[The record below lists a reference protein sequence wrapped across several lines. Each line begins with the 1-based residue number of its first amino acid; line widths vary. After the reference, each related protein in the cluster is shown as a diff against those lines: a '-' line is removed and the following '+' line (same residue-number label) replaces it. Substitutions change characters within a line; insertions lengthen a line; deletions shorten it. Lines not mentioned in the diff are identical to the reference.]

1 MSQRKTQI
9 WGGHLAA
16 PPDELMVRFCAGRD
30 VMPLPMADAELLPF
44 DLWTNRAH
52 AIMLQRQGI
61 IEADTLKA
69 MLEAL
74 RALEQEWMAGRFTL
88 DPALEDVHVN
98 VERYVSLRAGAD
110 VGGRLHTGRSRNDQ
124 VTCDMRLFLRGA
136 VLELGESVAALADAL
151 LHSAK
156 AHAETVMPGFTH
168 HQPAMITTWGHWL
181 SAYAQALCR
190 DLERSRLAFDLVNRS
205 PLGAAASFGTSW
217 PIDRALTAELLA
229 FDRPDGNTLDSITA
243 RWEHEAQVAG
253 TYSMVMNHLSV
264 MSQDLMLLSHP
275 YWGMLS
281 LPDRYVTG
289 SSIMPQKRNPDL
301 AEVVRGKTAWLYGM
315 VTGLLAMPKGL
326 MSGYNRDTQV
336 TKYAIMDVVREC
348 QAAPVVLKGLLE
360 GLSVNVERMRE
371 RLDEG
376 FIAAADFADVLART
390 LNLPFRA
397 CYDVA
402 AVAVRKSGTAGR
414 ITDAAAR
421 EALGEAGLDPASA
434 ASVLADQGDPAR
446 IVAWR
451 NHIGAPAPQAVRE
464 QIARLREELTALSAF
479 LPERKASIEGA
490 YARCRDFQ
498 V

>member
-1 MSQRKTQI
+1 
-9 WGGHLAA
+9 
-16 PPDELMVRFCAGRD
+16 
-30 VMPLPMADAELLPF
+30 
-44 DLWTNRAH
+44 
-52 AIMLQRQGI
+52 
-61 IEADTLKA
+61 
-69 MLEAL
+69 
-74 RALEQEWMAGRFTL
+74 
-88 DPALEDVHVN
+88 
-98 VERYVSLRAGAD
+98 
-110 VGGRLHTGRSRNDQ
+110 
-124 VTCDMRLFLRGA
+124 
-136 VLELGESVAALADAL
+136 
-151 LHSAK
+151 
-156 AHAETVMPGFTH
+156 
-168 HQPAMITTWGHWL
+168 
-181 SAYAQALCR
+181 
-190 DLERSRLAFDLVNRS
+190 
-205 PLGAAASFGTSW
+205 
-217 PIDRALTAELLA
+217 
-229 FDRPDGNTLDSITA
+229 
-243 RWEHEAQVAG
+243 
-253 TYSMVMNHLSV
+253 